1 MTDEKFYEKSI
12 KSDTIYDGKILKLRV
27 DTVELENKKYSKR
40 EIVDHQKGVGIIAF
54 DGDSKLWMVKQYRK
68 AIDKVTL
75 EIPAGL
81 VESNELP
88 IETAKRELQEE
99 IGFFPNDISYLFDMH
114 ASPGFTNDKL
124 SFFVAKDL
132 KESKLNQDED
142 ENVEAESYDVDDLY
156 RMIENGELTD
166 AKSIIAVFYA
176 KQMKN
181 ERWFY
186 TKYRTRGLFR
196 PFWFAVKVNRK
207 KQDWYLRY

>member
-1 MTDEKFYEKSI
+1 MNEDKFYEKSI

-54 DGDSKLWMVKQYRK
+54 DDECKLWMVKQYRK

-99 IGFFPNDISYLFDMH
+99 IGYFPENISYLFDMH

-124 SFFVAKDL
+124 SFFIASDL
-132 KESKLNQDED
+132 VKSELEQDED
-142 ENVEAESYDVDDLY
+142 ENVMALSYSIDDLY
-156 RMIENGELTD
+156 NMIENGELTD
-166 AKSIIAVFYA
+166 AKSIIAVLYA
-176 KQMKN
+176 KKILN
-181 ERWFY
+181 ER
-186 TKYRTRGLFR
+186 
-196 PFWFAVKVNRK
+196 
-207 KQDWYLRY
+207 D